1 MNKDTYRYPKT
12 PSGIKTFNKIVA
24 TGKKLFAKNGFQA
37 TSINDI
43 IAKSKIA
50 AGTFYIYFDSKLAL
64 YLYIL
69 DLYRVSI
76 RKASAEATKGMSTRY
91 DIERAGIKAF
101 ISYALKDPLAYR
113 IIWESLFVDFDIFK
127 NYYESFAD
135 AYIKHLK
142 EFVEKGEIREDLDLE
157 TLSYTLMGISNFVGL
172 QVIFKENKDESEL
185 NRIIDEAMSILDQ
198 GIFKN
203 KRVIREYVHINFY

>member
-1 MNKDTYRYPKT
+1 MKSVITMNKESYRYPKT
-12 PSGIKTFNKIVA
+12 SSGIKTFNKIVS
-24 TGKKLFAKNGFQA
+24 TGKKLFAKNGYQA

-50 AGTFYIYFDSKLAL
+50 AGTFYIYFDSKMAL

-76 RKASAEATKGMSTRY
+76 RKSSADATKGLVHRY

-101 ISYALKDPLAYR
+101 ITYALKDPLAYR

-135 AYIKHLK
+135 SYIKHLK
-142 EFVEKGEIREDLDLE
+142 DFVSNGELRPDLDLE

-172 QVIFKENKDESEL
+172 QVIFKKDVSEVEL
-185 NRIIDEAMSILDQ
+185 DRIIDEAMSILDR
-198 GIFKN
+198 GIFVK
-203 KRVIREYVHINFY
+203 

>member
-1 MNKDTYRYPKT
+1 MKSVITMNKESHRYPKT
-12 PSGIKTFNKIVA
+12 ASGIKTFNKIVS

-76 RKASAEATKGMSTRY
+76 RKASADATRGLVHRY

-101 ISYALKDPLAYR
+101 ITYALKDPLAYR

-127 NYYESFAD
+127 NYYVSFSES
-135 AYIKHLK
+135 YVKHLK
-142 EFVEKGEIREDLDLE
+142 DFVDGGEIRKDLDLE

-172 QVIFKENKDESEL
+172 QVIFKNNITEIEID
-185 NRIIDEAMSILDQ
+185 RIIDEAMGILQ
-198 GIFKN
+198 RGIFN
-203 KRVIREYVHINFY
+203 K

>member
-1 MNKDTYRYPKT
+1 MKAVMTMNKESYRYPKT
-12 PSGIKTFNKIVA
+12 PSGIKTFNKIVS

-76 RKASAEATKGMSTRY
+76 RKASADATKGMTTRY

-101 ISYALKDPLAYR
+101 ITYALKDPLAYR

-127 NYYESFAD
+127 NYYVSFAE

-142 EFVEKGEIREDLDLE
+142 EFVHKGEIRDDLDLE

-172 QVIFKENKDESEL
+172 QVIFKDQQNEVEL
-185 NRIIDEAMSILDQ
+185 NRIIDQAMSILDR
-198 GIFKN
+198 GIFK
-203 KRVIREYVHINFY
+203 K

>member
-1 MNKDTYRYPKT
+1 MKSVITMNKESYRYPKT
-12 PSGIKTFNKIVA
+12 TSGIKTFNKIVS
-24 TGKKLFAKNGFQA
+24 TGKKLFAKNGYQL

-76 RKASAEATKGMSTRY
+76 RKASADATKGLTHRY

-113 IIWESLFVDFDIFK
+113 IIWESLFVDFEIFK
-127 NYYESFAD
+127 NYYESFAES
-135 AYIKHLK
+135 YIKHLK
-142 EFVEKGEIREDLDLE
+142 EYVDKKEIRADLDLE

-172 QVIFKENKDESEL
+172 QIIFKKDVQPAEID
-185 NRIIDEAMSILDQ
+185 RVIDEAMSILDR
-198 GIFKN
+198 GIFVK
-203 KRVIREYVHINFY
+203 

>member
-1 MNKDTYRYPKT
+1 MNKESYRTPKT
-12 PSGIKTFNKIVA
+12 ASGIKTFNRIVS

-76 RKASAEATKGMSTRY
+76 RKASADATKGLKTRY

-101 ISYALKDPLAYR
+101 ITYALKDPLAYR
-113 IIWESLFVDFDIFK
+113 IIWESLFVDFEIFK
-127 NYYESFAD
+127 NYYQSFAD

-142 EFVEKGEIREDLDLE
+142 TFVDSGEIRDDLDLE

-172 QVIFKENKDESEL
+172 QVIFKDQQASTEL
-185 NRIIDEAMSILDQ
+185 DRIIDEAMSILTR
-198 GIFKN
+198 GIFK
-203 KRVIREYVHINFY
+203 KHQ